1 MLIVINV
8 CIGLVYGNVMA
19 IAMYPLGQ
27 HAGMGASVIGVV
39 SAVLASGVG
48 VFISQQLVSNI
59 YPIVM
64 GFLAT
69 SFVALLLVFGFG
81 KKVELV
87 SV

>member
-48 VFISQQLVSNI
+48 VFISQQLVADI
-59 YPIVM
+59 FPIVF

-69 SFVALLLVFGFG
+69 SILALILVFRFG
-81 KKVELV
+81 KQVELV
-87 SV
+87 